1 MDHKSNNWE
10 FGHFYGVVFEE
21 VLITQNPKSLR
32 RYPYVSRNTNYNAC
46 HWYDLRQL
54 RGRG

>member
-32 RYPYVSRNTNYNAC
+32 RYPYVSRNTNHNAC